1 MTIQRVLKFGGT
13 SVGSVEAIQIIAEIL
28 KERQAQGQ
36 SVAIVVSALSGV
48 TNQLIAIS
56 HAAARGDA
64 QYSEQL
70 TQLEERH
77 IEIVRQLLAATH
89 QSTLLGSLKMLFND
103 LEDVLQG
110 VSLLWELSKR
120 SLDFIMAF
128 GERFSALIVADY
140 LKAQNITA
148 EYLDAREFIFCDES
162 FGAARVDFE
171 LSNTKIRQRFAQL
184 SGTPIAT
191 GFIASTPRNETI
203 TLGRGGSDFTASIL
217 GAALKVKEIEIWT
230 DVDGVLT
237 ADPHKVKK
245 AFAIPSMSYEE
256 AMELSHFGAKVIY
269 PPTMQPALEA
279 NIPIRIRNTFNRA
292 CEGTLI
298 GKFETSHPYPATGI
312 SSISSIALL
321 RIQGS
326 GMVGVTGVAMRVFK
340 ALASHTL
347 NVILITQASSE
358 HTICIAVEPE
368 QADQA
373 CTLIDQEFLLE
384 IETGRVEKTI
394 IERDLS
400 IVSIVGENMR
410 HTPGVAGK
418 AFSALG
424 RNGINIAAIAQGSSE
439 LNISVVIDKRNEKK
453 ALNAL
458 HDGLFLS
465 STKTVNLFLVGTGL
479 IGGTLLNQ
487 IELHREQLKRERFV
501 DLQLIGLARSK
512 RMVISQEPLGFSDW
526 AKSLDSNG
534 CATDLEKFV
543 SDVIESNLENSIF
556 IDCTADKALATS
568 YARILDASIPIVTPN
583 KKVQSGD
590 LDYYLKLREISK
602 KRNAPWLF
610 ETSVGA
616 ALPVIGTLRDLL
628 KTGDVLISVEA
639 VLSGTLSFLFNS
651 VSAQRPFST
660 VVREA
665 KELGLTE
672 PDPRDDLSGVDMARK
687 ILILA
692 RESGSSIS
700 LEDVEI
706 ESLVP
711 KAAMDATSIDDFFLE
726 LKKYDSIFEKRRLEA
741 ENNNQK
747 LRYLARYQ
755 EGNARLSL
763 ESVDAEHPF
772 FGLSG
777 RDNMISFTTE
787 RYRDRPLVV
796 RGPGAG
802 AEVTAA
808 GVFADIMRLVDQI

>member
-1 MTIQRVLKFGGT
+1 MTIKRILKFGGT
-13 SVGSVEAIQIIAEIL
+13 SVGSVEAIQIIAAIL
-28 KERQAQGQ
+28 QERKSHGQ

-48 TNQLIAIS
+48 TNELIAIS
-56 HAAARGDA
+56 RATASGDINYR
-64 QYSEQL
+64 QQL
-70 TQLEERH
+70 AQLEERH
-77 IEIVRQLLAATH
+77 IEVVRKLLAATH
-89 QSTLLGSLKMLFND
+89 QSALLGSLKLLFND

-120 SLDFIMAF
+120 SLDFVMAF
-128 GERFSALIVADY
+128 GERFSALIITEY
-140 LKAQNITA
+140 LKSQNIAA

-162 FGAARVDFE
+162 FGSARVDFKV
-171 LSNTKIRQRFAQL
+171 SNAKINERFAKL
-184 SGTPIAT
+184 SGTPVVT
-191 GFIASTPRNETI
+191 GFIASTPRSETI

-217 GAALKVKEIEIWT
+217 GAALMVEEIEIWT

-269 PPTMQPALEA
+269 PPTMQPALET

-340 ALASHTL
+340 ALASNTL

-368 QADQA
+368 QAERA
-373 CTLIDQEFLLE
+373 CELIDQEFLLE

-410 HTPGVAGK
+410 HTPGVSGK
-418 AFSALG
+418 AFGALG

-439 LNISVVIDKRNEKK
+439 LNISVVIERRNEKK

-465 STKTVNLFLVGTGL
+465 RTKTVNLFLVGTGL

-487 IELHREQLKRERFV
+487 IELHRKQLKEERLV
-501 DLQLIGLARSK
+501 DLQLMGLARSK
-512 RMVISQEPLGFSDW
+512 RMLISPDPLPFGNWNQALAS
-526 AKSLDSNG
+526 AG
-534 CATDLEKFV
+534 CDTNLEKFV
-543 SDVIESNLENSIF
+543 SDVIESNLENSVF
-556 IDCTADKALATS
+556 IDCTADNALASS
-568 YARILDASIPIVTPN
+568 YARILDASIPIVSPN
-583 KKVQSGD
+583 KKVQSGG

-602 KRNAPWLF
+602 KRNTPWLY

-651 VSAQRPFST
+651 VSAQRSFSS

-692 RESGSSIS
+692 RESGSRLS

-706 ESLVP
+706 ESLLP
-711 KAAMDATSIDDFFLE
+711 KAAMEATSIDDFFVE
-726 LKKYDSIFEKRRLEA
+726 LKKYDAVFEKRRLEVEA
-741 ENNNQK
+741 NNQK
-747 LRYLARYQ
+747 LRYLASFRD
-755 EGNARLSL
+755 GKARLSL
-763 ESVDAEHPF
+763 EAVSSEHPF